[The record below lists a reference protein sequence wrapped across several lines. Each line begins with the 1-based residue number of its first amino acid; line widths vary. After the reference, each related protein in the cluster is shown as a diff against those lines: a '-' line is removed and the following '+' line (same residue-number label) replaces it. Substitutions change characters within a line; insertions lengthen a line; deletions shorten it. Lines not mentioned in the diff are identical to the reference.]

1 MSSKEALSIHQKI
14 KQIRT
19 SLGKTQQEFLD
30 MLGGGM
36 DDSTLSK
43 VENGAEVSYEMV
55 IRMALVF
62 KGSESYL
69 FGWSDE
75 MPDMSHRWA
84 TPDEVNDRIATL
96 EIGNRLKWVALRCG
110 ISAKAMGLVFGC
122 SESAINQYWASE
134 KMPKFEYMKAF
145 LSVDDYRKY
154 DAFLLGLT
162 DKMPTEPS
170 DGIALRLRLVAS
182 WLKHN
187 DGVELEQLH
196 EYLDA
201 GTGATGLTKDSIKK
215 VLAGVEPLPAQALYN
230 LAKTLGHESLAL
242 YILGLKDDMV

>member
-14 KQIRT
+14 KMMRA
-19 SLGKTQQEFLD
+19 SLGKTQQAFLE

-55 IRMALVF
+55 VRMALVF
-62 KGSESYL
+62 KGSEAYL

-75 MPDMSHRWA
+75 MPDMSHLWT
-84 TPDEVNDRIATL
+84 TPDEVNDCLATL
-96 EIGNRLKWVALRCG
+96 EIGNRLKWVAIRCG

-122 SESAINQYWASE
+122 SEGMVNRYWASE
-134 KMPKFEYMKAF
+134 TMPKFEYMKAF

-170 DGIALRLRLVAS
+170 DGIALRLRRVAT
-182 WLKHN
+182 WLKRN
-187 DGVELEQLH
+187 NGVELEQLH

-201 GTGATGLTKDSIKK
+201 NTGVTGLTDGAMKK
-215 VLAGVEPLPAQALYN
+215 ILAGVEQLPAAALYN
-230 LAKTLGHESLAL
+230 LAKTQQHEGLAL
-242 YILGLKDDMV
+242 YILGLKDDML